1 MIAILAAIGH
11 WCASCVP
18 ASVGVAPALGALG
31 GAAAAAAGISGL
43 GDLANDGGTGDV
55 SGAPSG
61 AGSGAGAPSGAG
73 SDAGAP
79 SAASDAGAGL
89 AAGAGTGA
97 QAGSAGPDGA
107 TTGSNSGPSESGT
120 QSGPEPTNPTPEA
133 PTGPFESPGWIDNAL
148 GLNPN
153 TSFVQA
159 GMDGLGYGPTGIWG
173 HPIAPG
179 ESALN
184 TAGRAL
190 GAAAVA
196 PLTALAAAGGDL
208 LDNLNHGPELGQIGG
223 ELSDQ
228 LGGEGAPNPPS
239 PATPATPATPA
250 YFDPKT
256 GKYANP
262 LDNEPPTGQ

>member
-43 GDLANDGGTGDV
+43 GDLASDGGTGDV

-73 SDAGAP
+73 SGAGAP
-79 SAASDAGAGL
+79 ASAGSDAGAGL
-89 AAGAGTGA
+89 GPDGAGTG
-97 QAGSAGPDGA
+97 
-107 TTGSNSGPSESGT
+107 SNGGPSESGT

-133 PTGPFESPGWIDNAL
+133 PTGPFESPGWIDNAF

-179 ESALN
+179 EGSLE

-239 PATPATPATPA
+239 GAPNPPSPATPA
-250 YFDPKT
+250 YFDPQT